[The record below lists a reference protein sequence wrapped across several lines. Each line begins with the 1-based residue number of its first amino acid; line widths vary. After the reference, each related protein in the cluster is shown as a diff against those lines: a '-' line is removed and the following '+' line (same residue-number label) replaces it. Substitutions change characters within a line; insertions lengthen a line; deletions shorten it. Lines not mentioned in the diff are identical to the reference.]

1 MSAAFASKYWLGWT
15 IFLLVS
21 FLIPEVYSLAVHRPQ
36 GTLSDTIWRLED
48 YDPAKGHRTWN
59 AFHFLFIAELLVIDV
74 WLLLHFGWRQF
85 T

>member
-1 MSAAFASKYWLGWT
+1 MTAAAANRYWLAWV

-21 FLIPEVYSLAVHRPQ
+21 FLVPEVYSLAVGRPQ
-36 GTLSDTIWRLED
+36 GTLSDTIWRLEGEGPD
-48 YDPAKGHRTWN
+48 GKLRWN

-74 WLLLHFGWRQF
+74 WLLLHFGWRWF